1 MEYQV
6 PLWVVFLS
14 LIIGGLAGMF
24 AIALAAIG
32 KRSDLELEIFTLR
45 DKNKE
50 IETKLKESFAESVRL
65 RTRNIEL
72 RENYA
77 MLKKNFIKLDRKFI
91 ELKDQ
96 WDIETF
102 DQATKG
108 D

>member
-1 MEYQV
+1 MEYQI
-6 PLWVVFLS
+6 PIWVALLT

-50 IETKLKESFAESVRL
+50 IETKLKNMVEIES
-65 RTRNIEL
+65 TD
-72 RENYA
+72 
-77 MLKKNFIKLDRKFI
+77 KL
-91 ELKDQ
+91 
-96 WDIETF
+96 
-102 DQATKG
+102 TKG